1 MTTKESIKE
10 WIKTILISVL
20 IALAITAF
28 IRPTLVK
35 GFSMYPTI
43 EEYDYLI
50 INRMPYITKEP
61 EYGDIVVFK
70 TNQLTVDGEKK
81 DLIKRVIGLS
91 GDTIEIIN
99 GIVYRNGKALDEP
112 YINGGRTPGE
122 MEAFEIHEGKIF
134 VMGDNRPNSLD
145 SRDSRVGEVPMSNIR
160 GKVVIRL
167 FPFDKIGTL
176 E

>member
-1 MTTKESIKE
+1 MTRNESIKE

-35 GFSMYPTI
+35 GYSMYPTI
-43 EEYDYLI
+43 KEYDYLI

-61 EYGDIVVFK
+61 QYGDIVVFK

-81 DLIKRVIGLS
+81 DLIKRVIGLP
-91 GDTIEIIN
+91 GDTIEILD
-99 GIVYRNGKALDEP
+99 GIVYRNGNALNEP
-112 YINGGRTPGE
+112 YVYGGRTPGQ

-145 SRDSRVGEVPMSNIR
+145 SRDSRVGEVSMSNIR
-160 GKVVIRL
+160 GKVIVRL
-167 FPFDKIGTL
+167 FPFNKIGTID
-176 E
+176 